1 MPGLKA
7 ILLTLAVVFAALG
20 TAGAVLTVV
29 WLLGNLGTERLI
41 NIVGSLTSII
51 ALAFAILV
59 YTRRRN

>member
-7 ILLTLAVVFAALG
+7 ILLTLAVVFAALAA
-20 TAGAVLTVV
+20 TAVVLTAV

-41 NIVGSLTSII
+41 NIVGSLTSIV

>member
-7 ILLTLAVVFAALG
+7 ILLTLAVVFAALAA
-20 TAGAVLTVV
+20 TAVVLTAV

-41 NIVGSLTSII
+41 NIVGSLTSIV
-51 ALAFAILV
+51 ALAFAIFV